1 LSLTVLAVTALTG
14 RANAEMPAGAAT
26 AGGVVALPG
35 GGAGGFAGALGQL
48 AIGHS
53 DDGTIWS
60 GLITPDG
67 LPASYQSEI
76 SIPSDLTATPGATV
90 SIPIY
95 LKGQSPFAGAQA
107 FIGFQSSVLSFVS
120 IAKGSLIASDADWI
134 VEANVVNG
142 NQLRLIA
149 YPGMTSKTV
158 SPDPTK
164 PLAVVQMQV
173 SASATPGSTMD
184 LTFARI
190 TKAVARNGDTLPLR
204 WLNGKVKIG
213 TPRPDLLI
221 KKDSEADTAFAINDV
236 YQTSPSGDQIETQT
250 TDANKAAAFHVK
262 VQNDGDAAQT
272 YFLKA
277 TESDGAGWTIT
288 YKLLPSQEDITDKMR
303 AGYTTPTINIG
314 ESVVI
319 VVQMTPATTVAG
331 GNSKSVTIAAVGN
344 AADTQVKDAVM
355 ATATVGVYSISGI
368 VTLNDTTD
376 ASGVKVEAGGKS
388 VTTLADGKYT
398 IGGLVSGTY
407 PVKASKAEY
416 TFTDQNVTLGPDK
429 TEVNF
434 TGTRKTY
441 SISGTVTLNDTADAS
456 GVKVEAGGK
465 SATTL
470 ADGKYTITGL
480 IPGTYT
486 VKATKAEY
494 TFAPATMNV
503 TVGPVGQTGANFTGT
518 RNTYSI
524 SGAVTLNDTADAS
537 GVKVEAGGK
546 SVTTIADGK
555 YTIGGLVSGTYQV
568 KASKAEYTF
577 TDQNVTLEPDI
588 TGVNFAGMR
597 VTPDLLIKKTAE
609 TDTAY
614 QINNVYQTSP
624 SGDQTEKDEAPPK
637 ASASFSVKVENDA
650 TVARAFVLKT
660 EASSEAGWT
669 VVYKSGTTDIMTQ
682 MVSASGYTTGSLAP
696 GGSQVVTVDMT
707 PDSSVIGSTSKSV
720 TIKAFLDSSDTRV
733 RDAVM
738 MTTTAKVVAQ
748 PDALIKESGA
758 PDAEYQINDTY
769 QPTPTGGQILQ
780 RKVQR
785 NKTVAFSVKVEN
797 DGNTDRGFVLKLQVT
812 TETGW
817 TVVYKSGTTDVT
829 SSITQSGGYPTKTLS
844 PREAE
849 TITVEMTPSA
859 RLSNGSTKSVTV
871 NAFLDSS
878 DSAVR
883 DSVKAIGEV
892 TGASPPTIASITPN
906 EGANNQAVDITNLS
920 GGGFQPG
927 AAVKLKKEGQ
937 SDINA
942 TEVKVI
948 LSTKITCK
956 FDLQGKATGLWNVAV
971 VNPDEQDGYLLNG
984 FTVNP
989 PPPPTVQFTLASQSS
1004 PVESGDLTIT
1014 AQLSAVSAQNVTVPY
1029 SISGTA
1035 TENVDYTITASPI
1048 TIPAGR
1054 TTGTITITIKEDTV
1068 DETDE
1073 TVIVTMGDPTNATKG
1088 ATTVHT
1094 ATIADDDGSPSPT
1107 HDVALTAFSASPTTV
1122 SRGQRVTFSYTV
1134 KNNETVTETNLT
1146 FRLTYNGQPVG
1157 QPKPIASLGTGQQTS
1172 GTIRIKVP
1180 RRQKTGDYLI
1190 TGAVSTVPG
1199 ETNTANNSQTVK
1211 VTVK

>member
-1 LSLTVLAVTALTG
+1 
-14 RANAEMPAGAAT
+14 M
-26 AGGVVALPG
+26 
-35 GGAGGFAGALGQL
+35 
-48 AIGHS
+48 
-53 DDGTIWS
+53 
-60 GLITPDG
+60 ITPDG

-368 VTLNDTTD
+368 VTLNDTT
-376 ASGVKVEAGGKS
+376 
-388 VTTLADGKYT
+388 
-398 IGGLVSGTY
+398 
-407 PVKASKAEY
+407 
-416 TFTDQNVTLGPDK
+416 
-429 TEVNF
+429 
-434 TGTRKTY
+434 
-441 SISGTVTLNDTADAS
+441 DAS

-1054 TTGTITITIKEDTV
+1054 TTGTITISIKEDTV
-1068 DETDE
+1068 DKTDE

-1122 SRGQRVTFSYTV
+1122 SRGQRVTFSY
-1134 KNNETVTETNLT
+1134 
-1146 FRLTYNGQPVG
+1146 
-1157 QPKPIASLGTGQQTS
+1157 
-1172 GTIRIKVP
+1172 
-1180 RRQKTGDYLI
+1180 
-1190 TGAVSTVPG
+1190 
-1199 ETNTANNSQTVK
+1199 
-1211 VTVK
+1211 